1 MGGVTAGPDQW
12 QHFFS
17 FFFLSVVSVLFNTIF
32 PTELQNFENNQLVS
46 RRPLSLKRCVVVFG
60 VVVVVL
66 DRGK

>member
-1 MGGVTAGPDQW
+1 MAAL
-12 QHFFS
+12 FFL
-17 FFFLSVVSVLFNTIF
+17 FFLSVVSVLFNTIF
-32 PTELQNFENNQLVS
+32 PTELQIFENNQLVS